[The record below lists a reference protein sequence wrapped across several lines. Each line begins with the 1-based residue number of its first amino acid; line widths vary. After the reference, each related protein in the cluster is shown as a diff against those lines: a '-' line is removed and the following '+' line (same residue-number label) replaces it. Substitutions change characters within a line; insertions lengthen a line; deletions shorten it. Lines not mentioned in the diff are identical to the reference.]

1 MSGGGVVRF
10 PDFKYFNSNFDSK
23 AFSYRSIFISR
34 AFTRSEWSSRL
45 VYALIVSLV
54 VVSGWDSMAAT
65 RFWRSAM
72 TLSLASSVGSRL
84 FRYCYIAYSLMD
96 SFPNCLVCM
105 VCCWEIRAYFSS
117 CFCYCVFNSSYT
129 VLYVSVICFV
139 NSARSEDFVALSY
152 SNTINLSSIAE
163 LLLSMHSVSSV
174 TSLRIPDTSTLVLD
188 AAFLSAV
195 IMSRLSL
202 IPLCISAQYLP

>member
-1 MSGGGVVRF
+1 
-10 PDFKYFNSNFDSK
+10 
-23 AFSYRSIFISR
+23 
-34 AFTRSEWSSRL
+34 
-45 VYALIVSLV
+45 
-54 VVSGWDSMAAT
+54 
-65 RFWRSAM
+65 
-72 TLSLASSVGSRL
+72 
-84 FRYCYIAYSLMD
+84 
-96 SFPNCLVCM
+96 M

-117 CFCYCVFNSSYT
+117 CICFCVFTSSYT

-139 NSARSEDFVALSY
+139 NSTRAEDFVALSY

-174 TSLRIPDTSTLVLD
+174 TSLRMSDTSTLVLD